1 MSNRAL
7 GIVVVV
13 LAALGVFWWSAFT
26 VSETQLAIR
35 FTFKEIT
42 RADYEPGLHFMM
54 PFWIDSVEKYPKMV
68 LTESFQGEQFLTN
81 ENKQLDVAFFI
92 KWRISDVTHYRL
104 TTGGLRETAH
114 ARLGDIVRDGIKRAA
129 QRRSLEQF
137 VAAERSE
144 LMGDMLASAAKS
156 VDQLGIQIVD
166 VRMQRVELPEGVVG
180 SVYERMRQDYRAL
193 AAGYRA
199 EGDESAQRVKATADR
214 ERTEILADA
223 QRQALQ
229 LRGEGDALATDIYAK
244 AYTRNPEFYSFY
256 RSLEAYRNSLGRDSD
271 VMVLA
276 PDSEFFKYLKSPN
289 GK

>member
-13 LAALGVFWWSAFT
+13 AAALGVFLWSAFT

-42 RADYEPGLHFMM
+42 RADYKPGLHFMM
-54 PFWIDSVEKYPKMV
+54 PFWIDTVEKYPKLV
-68 LTESFQGEQFLTN
+68 LTESYTGEQFLTN

-92 KWRISDVTHYRL
+92 KWRISDVTRYRL
-104 TTGGLRETAH
+104 TTGGLRETAR

-129 QRRSLEQF
+129 QKRSLEQF
-137 VAAERSE
+137 VAAERAE
-144 LMGDMLASAAKS
+144 LMGDMLGSAAKS
-156 VDQLGIQIVD
+156 VEQLGIQVID
-166 VRMQRVELPEGVVG
+166 VRMQRVELPEVVVG

-199 EGDESAQRVKATADR
+199 EGDEIAQRTKAEADR
-214 ERTEILADA
+214 DRTTILADA
-223 QRQALQ
+223 TRQSLG
-229 LRGEGDALATDIYAK
+229 LRGEGDALATDIYSK
-244 AYTRNPEFYSFY
+244 AYGRNPEFYSFY
-256 RSLEAYRNSLGRDSD
+256 RSLEAYRNSLGRETD
-271 VMVLA
+271 VLVLA
-276 PDSEFFKYLKSPN
+276 PDSEFFRYLKNPS

>member
-7 GIVVVV
+7 GIVVAI
-13 LAALGVFWWSAFT
+13 AATLGIFWWSAFT

-42 RADYEPGLHFMM
+42 RADYKPGLHFMT
-54 PFWIDSVEKYPKMV
+54 PFWIDAVEKYPKLV
-68 LTESFQGEQFLTN
+68 LTESYTGEQFLTN

-92 KWRISDVTHYRL
+92 KWRISDVTKYRL
-104 TTGGLRETAH
+104 TTGGLRETAR

-129 QRRSLEQF
+129 QKRSLEQF
-137 VAAERSE
+137 VAADRAE
-144 LMGDMLASAAKS
+144 LMGDMLGSAARS
-156 VDQLGIQIVD
+156 VEQLGILVVD
-166 VRMQRVELPEGVVG
+166 VRMQRVELPEVVVG

-199 EGDESAQRVKATADR
+199 EGDEIAQRTKAEADR
-214 ERTEILADA
+214 DRTEILADA
-223 QRQALQ
+223 TRQSLG

-244 AYTRNPEFYSFY
+244 AYSRNPEFYSFY
-256 RSLEAYRNSLGRDSD
+256 RSLEAYRNSLGRETD
-271 VMVLA
+271 VLVLA
-276 PDSEFFKYLKSPN
+276 PDSEFFRYLKNPS